1 MSDVIDSAE
10 IDRIERGPDR
20 IWATVNGASTR
31 VPDGGRQLLG
41 GWSEDSERPR
51 AIEYVR
57 ADLYAALVTEVMEG
71 REEKPVAFMQE
82 DGSLLVPEG
91 SPIKELWD
99 AIPKPEVGKKLL
111 PLYARNFLKDK
122 ETDNAGE

>member
-1 MSDVIDSAE
+1 MRLSDERLGQLRYYMLPTAMAITQAE
-10 IDRIERGPDR
+10 LR
-20 IWATVNGASTR
+20 
-31 VPDGGRQLLG
+31 
-41 GWSEDSERPR
+41 
-51 AIEYVR
+51 
-57 ADLYAALVTEVMEG
+57 ALVTEVMEA